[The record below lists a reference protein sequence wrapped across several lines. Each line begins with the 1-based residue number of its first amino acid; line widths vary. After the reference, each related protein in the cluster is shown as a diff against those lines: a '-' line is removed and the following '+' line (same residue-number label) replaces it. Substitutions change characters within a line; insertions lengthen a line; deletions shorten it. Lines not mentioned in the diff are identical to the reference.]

1 MTSRL
6 NAAAPLVLRDFDLD
20 FLSGRRLHAAHV
32 ASRTPRRS

>member
-20 FLSGRRLHAAHV
+20 FLSGRRSCRDVRGA
-32 ASRTPRRS
+32 